1 MASALSVKL
10 RPLEREDL
18 RFVHQL
24 DNNASVMRYWFEEP
38 YEAFVELSDLYD
50 KHIHDQSERRFVV
63 ECDGEKAG
71 LVELVEI
78 NHVHRRAEFQI
89 IISPDY
95 QGKGLAT
102 RAAKLAMHYGFT
114 VLNLYKL
121 YLIVDKENEKAIH
134 IYRKLG
140 FMVEGELIHEF
151 FINGQ
156 YRNTI
161 RMCIFQQQYL
171 ADHKTP
177 GSNLLQP
184 TAQYKRLVVINGVF
198 NRVMMLNCR
207 LYAFVNDNQLAVDR
221 ISIRIILTGLF
232 DVT

>member
-1 MASALSVKL
+1 M
-10 RPLEREDL
+10 
-18 RFVHQL
+18 
-24 DNNASVMRYWFEEP
+24 
-38 YEAFVELSDLYD
+38 
-50 KHIHDQSERRFVV
+50 
-63 ECDGEKAG
+63 
-71 LVELVEI
+71 ELVEI

-102 RAAKLAMHYGFT
+102 CAAKLAMDYGFM

-151 FINGQ
+151 FINGE

-161 RMCIFQQQYL
+161 RMCLFQHQYL
-171 ADHKTP
+171 AEHKPQGQT
-177 GSNLLQP
+177 LLKP
-184 TAQYKRLVVINGVF
+184 TAQ
-198 NRVMMLNCR
+198 
-207 LYAFVNDNQLAVDR
+207 
-221 ISIRIILTGLF
+221 
-232 DVT
+232 